1 VELLK
6 TNIMGFTTPCFI
18 RKNTPELRNKL
29 EELGYKYSTFDDLKL
44 DGIITF
50 PSKNDFSIFAN
61 YHFDK
66 TVESKIVDDKY
77 YKCWYIYSEASDPA
91 DSSKYYY
98 FVYVEEVPDEIV
110 KIIESQK
117 IFAKYMKEK

>member
-1 VELLK
+1 MKSMIQQRPKDEEVSFNNHSKLSDYSVDIFKGRDLH
-6 TNIMGFTTPCFI
+6 TT
-18 RKNTPELRNKL
+18 
-29 EELGYKYSTFDDLKL
+29 
-44 DGIITF
+44 
-50 PSKNDFSIFAN
+50 DFF
-61 YHFDK
+61 HKHVKFFDK